1 MDWFINAESTPHKLA
16 LMVIAIV
23 LFVVIMGAILFAVD
37 RPKRIPRWVVT
48 AGFLGPAILGLGF
61 GLLYPGIRTIWSSL
75 FNRNGADFVGLDN
88 YITAFTEEQFQVVLR
103 NTLAW
108 VILVPL
114 VATLVG
120 LVYAVLVDRTR
131 YEYLAK
137 TLVFLPMS
145 ISMVGAGIIW
155 KFVYEYKPDQ
165 PNVNQTGV
173 LNQILVWIGLEPQQF
188 LLGAPANTFFL
199 IVVMIWIQAGFSMTV
214 LSAAIKAI
222 PDDIVEA
229 ARLDGLQG
237 LKMFRYITIPS
248 IRPALIVVV
257 TTIAMGTL
265 KVFDIVRT
273 MTGGNFDTSVVA
285 NEFYNQSFVIRNQ
298 GLGAALAVIL
308 FILVVPLVIYNV
320 RQLRMTEEIR

>member
-48 AGFLGPAILGLGF
+48 AGFLGPAVLGLGF

-75 FNRNGADFVGLDN
+75 FNRNGAEFVGIDN

-103 NTLAW
+103 NTVLW
-108 VILVPL
+108 VVLVPL

-131 YEYLAK
+131 MEYLAK
-137 TLVFLPMS
+137 TLIFLPMA
-145 ISMVGAGIIW
+145 ISMVGASIIW

-165 PNVNQTGV
+165 PGVNQTGV
-173 LNQILVWIGLEPQQF
+173 LNQVLVWVGLEPQQF

-237 LKMFRYITIPS
+237 LKMFRYITVPS

>member
-37 RPKRIPRWVVT
+37 RPKKIPRWVVT
-48 AGFLGPAILGLGF
+48 AGFLGPAVLGLGF

-75 FNRNGADFVGLDN
+75 FNRNGAEFVGIDN
-88 YITAFTEEQFQVVLR
+88 YITAFSEEQFQVVLR
-103 NTLAW
+103 NTILW

-131 YEYLAK
+131 MEYLAK
-137 TLVFLPMS
+137 TLIFLPMA
-145 ISMVGAGIIW
+145 ISMVGASIIW

-173 LNQILVWIGLEPQQF
+173 LNQLLVWIGLEPQQF

-237 LKMFRYITIPS
+237 LKMFRFITIPS